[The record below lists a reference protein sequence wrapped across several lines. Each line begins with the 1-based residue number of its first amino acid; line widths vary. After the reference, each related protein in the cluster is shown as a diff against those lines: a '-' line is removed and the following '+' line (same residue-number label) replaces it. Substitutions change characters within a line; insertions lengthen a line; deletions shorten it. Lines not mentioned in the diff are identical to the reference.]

1 MRIQCGVPGI
11 AASAMWEA
19 QAPKKL
25 PRSTKPLTQRK
36 ATWKGTTLQII
47 GCERTPG
54 RDFLGDQLLA
64 NGDNNAPDH
73 RRIPVSVLQ
82 TTPLLLRWIS
92 PGIPGGPSAGMP
104 RRDAPSCD
112 FRLNSMGISGPAGR
126 QFCTQTLL
134 LAEVQLPISGRRTGS
149 RAIWQAICL
158 WRSRP
163 VQRGQGTGKWIGG
176 RVGIFDFVKD

>member
-11 AASAMWEA
+11 VTSAMWEA

-73 RRIPVSVLQ
+73 RRIPCKRLTNYTVAASLDF
-82 TTPLLLRWIS
+82 
-92 PGIPGGPSAGMP
+92 PG
-104 RRDAPSCD
+104 
-112 FRLNSMGISGPAGR
+112 N
-126 QFCTQTLL
+126 
-134 LAEVQLPISGRRTGS
+134 SGRPKRWDASS
-149 RAIWQAICL
+149 R
-158 WRSRP
+158 RSVVRFSLKLN
-163 VQRGQGTGKWIGG
+163 GNIGTGGTAILHANALTG
-176 RVGIFDFVKD
+176 RSTTSDIRAPDRLTRNLASHMLMA